1 MNQPTALLV
10 GTALGAAAMYLFD
23 PERGRRR
30 RALVRDQLVQSGHKL
45 QDAAQSTAADVRN
58 RAEGYASTL
67 RSASRRLPPG
77 DDVLAERVRAAV
89 GRACSHP
96 RAIEVAASD
105 GTVTLSGPVPAR
117 EIPLLIDR
125 VLAVRGVQNVVNRL
139 QPETEPG
146 SIPAL
151 QGEAR
156 TGAGKSKFMFMRQ
169 QWSPTARA
177 VGGIAGGAL
186 ALYGFGTRGA
196 LNKALGLGGVALLAR
211 AASNMEMRR
220 LIGIGAGRRAVTV
233 HKTIRIDA
241 PLERVFETWAN
252 AESFPQFMTHV
263 REVRP
268 LGGERESRRWHWR
281 VRGSSGMEFD
291 FETRTT
297 AYDENRFIAWR
308 TEPGALIQHTG
319 QVRFVQNPD
328 GSTRAEVTLSY
339 NPVAGAIGHVI
350 AKLLGDDPK
359 RQLDEDLMRM
369 KTYLETGARPH
380 DAAATGQAASPGA
393 QAPTQPTP
401 RPGL

>member
-1 MNQPTALLV
+1 MNQPTVLLV

-30 RALVRDQLVQSGHKL
+30 RALVRDQLVHSGHKL

-67 RSASRRLPPG
+67 RSASRRLPPS
-77 DDVLAERVRAAV
+77 DDVLAERVRTAI

-96 RAIEVAASD
+96 RAIEVTASS
-105 GTVTLSGPVPAR
+105 GTVTLSGPVLAR

-151 QGEAR
+151 QGEGR
-156 TGAGKSKFMFMRQ
+156 TGAGKSRLMFMRQ
-169 QWSPTARA
+169 QWPPAARA
-177 VGGIAGGAL
+177 VGSVAGGAL
-186 ALYGFGTRGA
+186 ALYGFGAGGA

-211 AASNMEMRR
+211 AATNMELRR

-233 HKTIRIDA
+233 HKTIRINA
-241 PLERVFETWAN
+241 PVERVFEAWSN
-252 AESFPQFMTHV
+252 AENFPQFITHV

-297 AYDENRFIAWR
+297 AYEENRFIAWR
-308 TEPGALIQHTG
+308 TEPGALIQHAG
-319 QVRFVQNPD
+319 QVRFAGNPD
-328 GSTRAEVTLSY
+328 GSTSAEVTLSY
-339 NPVAGAIGHVI
+339 NPVAGAVGHVI
-350 AKLLGDDPK
+350 AKLLGDDAK
-359 RQLDEDLMRM
+359 RQLDDDLMRM
-369 KTYLETGARPH
+369 KTYLETGMRPH
-380 DAAATGQAASPGA
+380 DAAVQPAQVAPAPPG
-393 QAPTQPTP
+393 QPTP

>member
-30 RALVRDQLVQSGHKL
+30 RAQVRDQVVHSGHKL
-45 QDAAQSTAADVRN
+45 QDAAQSAAADVRS

-67 RSASRRLPPG
+67 RSASERLRSS
-77 DDVLAERVRAAV
+77 DDVLTRRVRNALDRV
-89 GRACSHP
+89 CSRPH
-96 RAIEVAASD
+96 AIDVAASD
-105 GTVTLSGPVPAR
+105 GSVTLSGTAPAR
-117 EIPLLIDR
+117 EIPLLVDR
-125 VLAVRGVQNVVNRL
+125 VLAVRGVQDVVNRL
-139 QPETEPG
+139 QPETETG
-146 SIPAL
+146 TVPAVE
-151 QGEAR
+151 GEAR
-156 TGAGKSKFMFMRQ
+156 PDAGKSRFTFMQRP
-169 QWSPTARA
+169 WSPAARV
-177 VGGIAGGAL
+177 VGGLAGGAL
-186 ALYGFGTRGA
+186 ALYGFAARGA
-196 LNKALGLGGVALLAR
+196 VNKALGLGGAALLAR
-211 AASNMEMRR
+211 AATNMEMRR

-252 AESFPQFMTHV
+252 AENFPQFMTHV

-281 VRGSSGMEFD
+281 VRGSSGMEFE

-319 QVRFVQNPD
+319 QVRFAANPD
-328 GSTRAEVTLSY
+328 GSTSAEVTLSY
-339 NPVAGAIGHVI
+339 SPVAGAVGYAI

-359 RQLDEDLMRM
+359 RQLDDDLMRM
-369 KTYLETGARPH
+369 KTYLETGVRPH
-380 DAAATGQAASPGA
+380 DAAAQASSPGA
-393 QAPTQPTP
+393 QAPTQPQ
-401 RPGL
+401 PGL